1 MRPYISSEPGSP
13 NSEGSAA
20 MDESDSDEDFDAGP
34 GKALQDDENKYPVDG
49 LFVSFAEK
57 SEIMSMREVE
67 REQILADREAEKE
80 RLRQK
85 ALLRRLVTNSEQ
97 DKQKK
102 RKASEADL
110 QDGSRKASRTRTKP
124 SALDTLK
131 RARAEKSDRMRRR
144 ETERRRDRSPS
155 YRSVSSHSRHSD
167 ESDVEWAASSK
178 KKRSKTPPEEAPL
191 AELRDIEKCR
201 LSRTRFAMVVFYPG
215 FDEAL
220 RGCYIRIHIGP
231 DPSTKQPVYRMAI
244 IKGEQITAMLCN

>member
-1 MRPYISSEPGSP
+1 
-13 NSEGSAA
+13 
-20 MDESDSDEDFDAGP
+20 MDESDSDDDFDASQ
-34 GKALQDDENKYPVDG
+34 GKGLQDDENKYPVDG
-49 LFVSFAEK
+49 LFVSYAEK
-57 SEIMSMREVE
+57 NEIMNMREVE

-102 RKASEADL
+102 RKASEAEL
-110 QDGSRKASRTRTKP
+110 QDGSRKASRPKTKP

-144 ETERRRDRSPS
+144 ETERRRERSPS
-155 YRSVSSHSRHSD
+155 YRSASSHSRHSD
-167 ESDVEWAASSK
+167 DSDVEWAASSK
-178 KKRSKTPPEEAPL
+178 KKRSKTPEEAPL

-220 RGCYIRIHIGP
+220 KGCYVRIHIGP
-231 DPSTKQPVYRMAI
+231 DPSTKQPVYRMAV
-244 IKGEQITAMLCN
+244 IKGENATIIEIDL